1 MRLPDDTPERL
12 QALAPLRG
20 PVVRMCTPVD
30 PAVLAA
36 IRTLGLELLGLA
48 QQLGAGAMPLVQA
61 EDVLHATALAL
72 EDVEAWARTP
82 ERLPSPEALHLQ
94 VQEEAQSYAMIRAKE
109 ARRWYV

>member
-1 MRLPDDTPERL
+1 
-12 QALAPLRG
+12 
-20 PVVRMCTPVD
+20 MCASVD

-36 IRTLGLELLGLA
+36 IRTLGLELLGVA
-48 QQLGAGAMPLVQA
+48 QQLGAGAIPLVQA

-94 VQEEAQSYAMIRAKE
+94 VHEEAQSSTAIRATQVLVPC
-109 ARRWYV
+109 A